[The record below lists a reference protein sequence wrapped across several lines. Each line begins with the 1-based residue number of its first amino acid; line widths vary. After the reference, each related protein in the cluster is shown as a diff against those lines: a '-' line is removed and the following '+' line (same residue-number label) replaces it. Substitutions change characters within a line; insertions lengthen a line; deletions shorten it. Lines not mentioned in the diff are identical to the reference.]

1 MHKVIHAI
9 KVSLKREQ
17 SLTLLEHWEDRLCR
31 ASPSLQPMCE
41 VCFWCEHLQ
50 MEERAYLGPLCGW
63 SCVTM
68 TAHLFGCCPLA
79 ALWDAL
85 HTDQPPVHQGWS
97 LGSSA
102 VKVPLCQ
109 SQLIRNWDYSSG
121 FQFWPSE
128 MSTFFFIIRKSFN
141 RFSPVDLR
149 SQEEIQ
155 GRKIRPTLSFGF
167 AETGYIH
174 PINSRPSATL
184 RLLKTQWE
192 TLLRVL
198 REIFAN
204 KISWGL
210 QA

>member
-1 MHKVIHAI
+1 
-9 KVSLKREQ
+9 
-17 SLTLLEHWEDRLCR
+17 
-31 ASPSLQPMCE
+31 
-41 VCFWCEHLQ
+41 
-50 MEERAYLGPLCGW
+50 
-63 SCVTM
+63 
-68 TAHLFGCCPLA
+68 
-79 ALWDAL
+79 
-85 HTDQPPVHQGWS
+85 
-97 LGSSA
+97 
-102 VKVPLCQ
+102 
-109 SQLIRNWDYSSG
+109 
-121 FQFWPSE
+121 

-174 PINSRPSATL
+174 PINSWPRATL
-184 RLLKTQWE
+184 RLLKTQPE

-204 KISWGL
+204 KISRGL